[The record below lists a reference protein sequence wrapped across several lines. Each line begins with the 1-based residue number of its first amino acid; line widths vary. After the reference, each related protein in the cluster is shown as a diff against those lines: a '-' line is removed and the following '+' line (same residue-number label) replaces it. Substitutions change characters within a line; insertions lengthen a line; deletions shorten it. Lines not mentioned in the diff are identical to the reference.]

1 MNDRLIPES
10 ELKTVVGTLVQ
21 QKLADMLNVTP
32 QQRHQRQW
40 YKASEAFQLLDLDT
54 ADNLHDLRQAGDLR
68 EGKHWRQSSS
78 ANAKRPTYQYHIGNC
93 RMFLESQRS

>member
-1 MNDRLIPES
+1 MTDRLIPES
-10 ELKTVVGTLVQ
+10 ELKAVVKQ
-21 QKLADMLNVTP
+21 ILADLFDIG
-32 QQRHQRQW
+32 QQQYQRQW

-78 ANAKRPTYQYHIGNC
+78 ANAKRPTYQYHVGNC
-93 RMFLESQRS
+93 RTFLESQRS